1 MARSTRAHASQEPTS
16 LPMVNLRVL
25 MSIEE
30 ITAMQ
35 D

>member
-1 MARSTRAHASQEPTS
+1 MVQSTRAHASPGPTS
-16 LPMVNLRVL
+16 LPMANLRVL